1 MTRTITLPRFHVL
14 TLTLLVLIALLPS
27 TGSARQARDLEWLDL
42 LPESDRDALQRLP
55 ETMAELNEDLLR
67 SGPDELTGEVRMPDV
82 LSSTKVRAGLA
93 GDYVRLPGFLV
104 PLERNERGDP
114 FRFFLVPYFGACIHS
129 PPPPPNQIVHVQ
141 FSGGLPHAEIY
152 TPYRVTGEL
161 EIEQTSNELGLSTYT
176 IEADAIHE
184 F

>member
-1 MTRTITLPRFHVL
+1 MTIPRLPVL
-14 TLTLLVLIALLPS
+14 SLFILVLVLPS
-27 TGSARQARDLEWLDL
+27 TGTARQARDLEWFDL
-42 LPESDRDALQRLP
+42 LPDSDREALERLP
-55 ETMAELNEDLLR
+55 ETMAEMNRELLN
-67 SGPDELTGEVRMPDV
+67 SGTDELTGEVKMPDV
-82 LSSTKVRAGLA
+82 LSSTKVRGELD

-129 PPPPPNQIVHVQ
+129 PPPPPNQIVHIL
-141 FSGGLPHAEIY
+141 FSGGLPDTEIY

-161 EIEQTSNELGLSTYT
+161 EIEETSDELGLSTYT

-184 F
+184 FDE